1 MGCTEFKKLWEKYEN
16 GTLTHDEQEQLE
28 SHIETCEEC
37 EVYLDALLSKSEP
50 IKKRL
55 PPQNLK
61 VPFWRIKWKHRLQ
74 TLGFIL
80 SICIVIYIIGG
91 ILSAFYFQ
99 SNNDKRLE
107 EIRSVPSLALEATIP
122 NSRVMGGGTNVEAFF
137 RTNSHFN
144 VVKTVGKKEI
154 PLGTL
159 ETSSFLSSVNVLN
172 NSWMNTFYQPKL
184 FFVHPKTEQ
193 GDYLKE
199 SSKKVWDTL
208 AKVHEGTV
216 AEIAISFDKAYTL
229 KELEP
234 LLYNVFEAQELPPTP
249 LWCALDT
256 GQEKTNVEDHILHGG
271 EAIGFPEHIRFLDS
285 DTENQKTPEDTVIEM
300 IRILS
305 THTETVSKIAIIPE
319 KELKLD
325 KRYQYVKDNGVKVY
339 GMVITGPSKEL
350 LKLQNSPNVR
360 YATLGDIEVW
370 NWFDY

>member
-216 AEIAISFDKAYTL
+216 AEIAISFNKAYTL

-249 LWCALDT
+249 LWYALDT

-339 GMVITGPSKEL
+339 GIVITGPSKEL

>member
-1 MGCTEFKKLWEKYEN
+1 MGYTAFKKLWEKYEN

-28 SHIETCEEC
+28 RHIETCEEC
-37 EVYLDALLSKSEP
+37 ETHLDELLAKTEP
-50 IKKRL
+50 VKKKL
-55 PPQNLK
+55 PPKDLK

-91 ILSAFYFQ
+91 ILSVFYFQ

-107 EIRSVPSLALEATIP
+107 EIRSVPSLALEATMP
-122 NSRVMGGGTNVEAFF
+122 NSRVMGGGTSVEAFF
-137 RTNSHFN
+137 RANSHFD

-172 NSWMNTFYQPKL
+172 NSWRNTFYQPKL

-208 AKVHEGTV
+208 TKVHEGTV
-216 AEIAISFDKAYTL
+216 AEVAISFDKAYTL
-229 KELEP
+229 QELEP
-234 LLYNVFEAQELPPTP
+234 LLYSVFEAQEMPPIP
-249 LWCALDT
+249 VWYALET
-256 GQEKTNVEDHILHGG
+256 GEEKKDVENFILHSG

-285 DTENQKTPEDTVIEM
+285 ETEKQKTPEDKVIEM
-300 IRILS
+300 MRILS
-305 THTETVSKIAIIPE
+305 IHKKTVSKVTLLHE
-319 KELKLD
+319 SELNLD
-325 KRYQYVKDNGVKVY
+325 KRYEYVKDNGVKVY

-350 LKLQNSPNVR
+350 LKLQNSPHVR

>member
-1 MGCTEFKKLWEKYEN
+1 MGCAAFKKLWEKYEN

-37 EVYLDALLSKSEP
+37 ETHLDELLAKTEP
-50 IKKRL
+50 VKKKL
-55 PPQNLK
+55 PPKDFK

-91 ILSAFYFQ
+91 ILSSFYFQ

-107 EIRSVPSLALEATIP
+107 EIRSVPSLALEATMP
-122 NSRVMGGGTNVEAFF
+122 NSRVMGGGTSVEAFF
-137 RTNSHFN
+137 RTNSHFD

-249 LWCALDT
+249 LWYALDT

-285 DTENQKTPEDTVIEM
+285 DTENQKTPEDKVIEM
-300 IRILS
+300 MRILS

-350 LKLQNSPNVR
+350 LKLQNSPHVR

-370 NWFDY
+370 NWFDQ

>member
-1 MGCTEFKKLWEKYEN
+1 MGCAAFKKLWEKYEN

-37 EVYLDALLSKSEP
+37 ETHLDELLAKTEP
-50 IKKRL
+50 VKKKL
-55 PPQNLK
+55 PPKDFK

-91 ILSAFYFQ
+91 ILSSFYFQ

-107 EIRSVPSLALEATIP
+107 EIRSVPSLALEATMP
-122 NSRVMGGGTNVEAFF
+122 NSRVMGGGTSVEAFF
-137 RTNSHFN
+137 RTNSHFD

-249 LWCALDT
+249 LWYALDT

-285 DTENQKTPEDTVIEM
+285 DTENQKTPEDKVIEM
-300 IRILS
+300 MRILS

-350 LKLQNSPNVR
+350 LKLQNSPHVR

>member
-1 MGCTEFKKLWEKYEN
+1 MGCIEFKKLWKKYEN
-16 GTLTHDEQEQLE
+16 GTLTHDEQEELE

-37 EVYLDALLSKSEP
+37 DAYLDALLSKSEP

-249 LWCALDT
+249 LWYALDT

-350 LKLQNSPNVR
+350 LKLQNSPHVR